1 MNALF
6 ETPQASK
13 DTLMDTDVT
22 PGWKRLCPLEEIP
35 RLGSRVVRTIVGNVG
50 VFRTADDEVFA
61 LRDECAHKQGPL
73 SQGIV
78 HGKTVTCPLHG
89 WKYELATGDALEPD
103 VGHTRTFRV
112 KVEDGLVWL
121 ALG

>member
-1 MNALF
+1 MGNMVNTS
-6 ETPQASK
+6 EST
-13 DTLMDTDVT
+13 MDMDVS
-22 PGWKRLCPLEEIP
+22 PVWKRLCLLDEVP
-35 RLGSRVVRTIVGNVG
+35 RLGSRVVKTMVGNVA
-50 VFRTADDEVFA
+50 VFRTANDELFA
-61 LRDECAHKQGPL
+61 LRDECPHKQGPI

-89 WKYELATGDALEPD
+89 WKLELDTGDAQAPD
-103 VGHTRTFRV
+103 VGHIRPFRV

>member
-1 MNALF
+1 MEALENAVSDLN
-6 ETPQASK
+6 
-13 DTLMDTDVT
+13 VT
-22 PGWKRLCPLEEIP
+22 PVWKRLCLMEEIP
-35 RLGSRVVRTIVGNVG
+35 RLGSRVVKSSAGDLA

-61 LRDECAHKQGPL
+61 VHDKCPHKGGPL

-78 HGKTVTCPLHG
+78 HGRSVTCPLHS
-89 WKYELATGDALEPD
+89 WKIDLTTGQAQAPD
-103 VGHTRTFRV
+103 VGCTKPFRV